1 MEHLKHK
8 LREQNIN
15 LKMRKDFKVFSS
27 RLTLNFELHYPCY
40 ILAMPKDK
48 PGTGCTTYTT
58 HTSFCYVHRKAT
70 NICVHLQAT
79 YMRTCT
85 HTHTCKH
92 MHAPCIC
99 ADACTLACMRAH
111 THTRTFLMH
120 SHAYACFMHIPAQM
134 HTCIDMS
141 YAHTEGR
148 GSGKCLYNIGL
159 FRISL

>member
-27 RLTLNFELHYPCY
+27 HLTLNFELHYPCY

-111 THTRTFLMH
+111 THTYI
-120 SHAYACFMHIPAQM
+120 SHAFTCICMLHA
-134 HTCIDMS
+134 HTCTDAYMHRHVLCTHRREGVWEMS
-141 YAHTEGR
+141 V
-148 GSGKCLYNIGL
+148 
-159 FRISL
+159 